1 MSIRTTAVT
10 IAARCDG
17 RHCYRDAT
25 ATGPTLADA
34 RKHLRNQ
41 GWTILTKPYEATYC
55 QPCAGE
61 RSRLV
66 RNGILSRDGFVLDA
80 AAYDRWLDQ
89 SDAAAGF

>member
-55 QPCAGE
+55 QPCNTQRA
-61 RSRLV
+61 RLT
-66 RNGILSRDGFVLDA
+66 RDGILSRDGYVLDTD
-80 AAYDRWLDQ
+80 AYDRWLDER
-89 SDAAAGF
+89 AAATA